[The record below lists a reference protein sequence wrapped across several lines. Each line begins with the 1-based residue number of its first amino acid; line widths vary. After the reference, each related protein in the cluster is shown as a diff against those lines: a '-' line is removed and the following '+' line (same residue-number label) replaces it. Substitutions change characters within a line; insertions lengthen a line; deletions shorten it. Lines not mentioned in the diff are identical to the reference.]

1 MFTAQ
6 VFTLYPE
13 YFPGPFKN
21 GLYGKA
27 IEKKIWD
34 LRTVNIRDYAIDK
47 HKTVD
52 DTPYGGGSG
61 MLIKP
66 DVLAKSL
73 DKNINGDE
81 KIVYLSPKG
90 KVFNQKI
97 AKELSLENKVNIIC
111 GHFEGIDQRVL
122 ENRKIDEIS
131 LGDFVLSGGETATYV
146 FLDAILRL
154 IPGVLGNEKST
165 SEESFEN
172 GLLEYPQYTK
182 PQIWEEKSVPNVL
195 LSGDHAKIKDWRLSQ
210 SEAITRDRR
219 PDLWQKY
226 NKKTNLINLQMKTI
240 EEINQANVKKIA
252 AEKKL
257 PNFFPGDIV
266 KIGVRITEGKRDR
279 IQYFEGVC
287 IAKKN
292 RDLNSSFTVR
302 KISFGEGV
310 ERTFALYSPIVD
322 SIKVIRSGK
331 VRRAKL
337 YYLRDRTGKSARIA
351 EKIKKKIGIDVD
363 VKTEQ
368 PTAQNVTKTE
378 ESNITEET
386 KVEKGSVEKKDT
398 SEKKNEKETLK
409 DKK

>member
-1 MFTAQ
+1 MEQKYQHAVHHHCLPIYLQ
-6 VFTLYPE
+6 
-13 YFPGPFKN
+13 N
-21 GLYGKA
+21 
-27 IEKKIWD
+27 
-34 LRTVNIRDYAIDK
+34 
-47 HKTVD
+47 
-52 DTPYGGGSG
+52 
-61 MLIKP
+61 
-66 DVLAKSL
+66 DVL
-73 DKNINGDE
+73 
-81 KIVYLSPKG
+81 
-90 KVFNQKI
+90 
-97 AKELSLENKVNIIC
+97 
-111 GHFEGIDQRVL
+111 
-122 ENRKIDEIS
+122 
-131 LGDFVLSGGETATYV
+131 
-146 FLDAILRL
+146 LRL
-154 IPGVLGNEKST
+154 Q
-165 SEESFEN
+165 
-172 GLLEYPQYTK
+172 LLLPFYAPTFREHNAKYPVGT
-182 PQIWEEKSVPNVL
+182 
-195 LSGDHAKIKDWRLSQ
+195 
-210 SEAITRDRR
+210 
-219 PDLWQKY
+219 
-226 NKKTNLINLQMKTI
+226 
-240 EEINQANVKKIA
+240 

-386 KVEKGSVEKKDT
+386 KVEKESVEKKDT